1 MISLHACPR
10 CKGAVFEY
18 SPAEDENALCINCG
32 WRRAEVPQAILA
44 QVEAHLGSPF
54 VEHTPVRIG
63 TGKAIAKRLGTN
75 QTEPRAEES
84 SGPLERRL
92 PSRCRRA
99 CSTQAFLELGK
110 RGHYVNERAHSP
122 SHDRP
127 PC

>member
-63 TGKAIAKRLGTN
+63 TGK
-75 QTEPRAEES
+75 P
-84 SGPLERRL
+84 
-92 PSRCRRA
+92 
-99 CSTQAFLELGK
+99 
-110 RGHYVNERAHSP
+110 SP
-122 SHDRP
+122 SGWERIRRNRELKSRRVL
-127 PC
+127 